1 MLGNAD
7 DLLARN
13 NLEAISGLLKM
24 RQEKGY
30 IVLLSSFKKYPALSY
45 QNESS
50 AVDWLKFI
58 DGIGFF

>member
-1 MLGNAD
+1 
-7 DLLARN
+7 
-13 NLEAISGLLKM
+13 M
-24 RQEKGY
+24 RQEEGY
-30 IVLLSSFKKYPALSY
+30 IVLLLSFKKYPALSY